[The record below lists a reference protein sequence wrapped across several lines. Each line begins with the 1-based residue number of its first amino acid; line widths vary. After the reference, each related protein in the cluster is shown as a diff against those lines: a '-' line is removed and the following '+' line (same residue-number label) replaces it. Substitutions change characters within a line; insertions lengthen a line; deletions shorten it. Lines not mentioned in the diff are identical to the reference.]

1 MSALKPKSFLSAQ
14 GWHGCSSRGLQTLQ
28 AGGSSGKQ
36 WPHLHPPPQCHH
48 LDIDPPRRKHS
59 CWSSRGPRAHRGRP
73 WRRRGLTI
81 CVCVRPQILYRARD
95 LEAEPR
101 SHLVRGNHTRSA
113 LLGDLRKFVLYELQV
128 LAFTRIGNG
137 VPSSPLVLERTKD
150 DGTCVAG
157 PSPPR
162 PPPGLLLFQSEQC
175 GLGSL
180 SMSVPTTE
188 GSKTKLFRSHC
199 AGTRPAAARSGVLW
213 PGFEPMQKFSA
224 VGPWAVQ
231 VQARGPG

>member
-162 PPPGLLLFQSEQC
+162 PPSRPFALPVRTVRTGLTFNVCPNHGGKQNKIVSQSLRRYTASCSPE
-175 GLGSL
+175 
-180 SMSVPTTE
+180 
-188 GSKTKLFRSHC
+188 R
-199 AGTRPAAARSGVLW
+199 
-213 PGFEPMQKFSA
+213 GFMA
-224 VGPWAVQ
+224 WL
-231 VQARGPG
+231 